1 MEMKKKTVQVLIFSL
16 IFCFLIPI
24 GVFVGSKEVEAKN
37 QWEDGNYTIPV
48 TLWKGAQDQVSMG
61 NSSLEEAKLEIED
74 GKGTLYLKFQSMTFS
89 GMEGYLGKFDLLE
102 NITFDSY
109 HQPKTYDLKDSTIV
123 STFGVVDQ
131 YNSSSSTDVVIAA
144 KSYPKVVALPLET
157 VGDDL
162 LWAQVYVPIM
172 GSLGFGTQI
181 CRVKIEYEEA
191 KTMTKEEIERWEAY
205 EQSDKKEE
213 LEGEVTTTID
223 RSKLKLQIEKAT
235 KLKEKVDQYTEASL
249 KQLEEVL
256 KGANTVYDLSTAT
269 QEAVDHQVVLL
280 KNAIEQLVEK
290 SSENLD
296 KDSLS
301 DGKYQVYVDLW
312 NAVSDEASMGNLAL
326 NKKALLT
333 VKNNSYTMEIS
344 TRPMTVGTITA
355 CLQSIQIKQKNGTY
369 QYAKITARNNE
380 NNQPSVFQFSLPS
393 TKEYIDVLIDPKVE
407 VMGKDPLAARLKISW
422 DTLKKVSNSETIEEN
437 TETIVS
443 GTSSKAVDWTD
454 KKTGISIKAQANII
468 EDDTSYKASVL
479 TSGENYN
486 AIKEMFTDEEVITV
500 YGLFFEN
507 KKETKVQPN
516 GMIQISLPIEEKEK
530 DTIEVYRILDGVKT
544 KMSGSVIKNQFV
556 FSTNK
561 VGYFAI
567 VKAKEEEKQSTGFL
581 INTGTSNQGGSYQM
595 PTKEGSVWEESEE
608 LEIQNKEET
617 DVRNENEE
625 EEAIDKTE
633 TKETIG
639 ERIEENSQEE
649 MSKSEEIENKKFEEK
664 IGATI
669 AILFLGVSIFI
680 SFLFVIFICFVGIKQ
695 IYKRG

>member
-48 TLWKGAQDQVSMG
+48 TLWKAAQDQVSMG

-131 YNSSSSTDVVIAA
+131 YNSSSSTDVVIAG

-181 CRVKIEYEEA
+181 CRVKIEYEQA

-223 RSKLKLQIEKAT
+223 RSKLRLQIEKAT
-235 KLKEKVDQYTEASL
+235 KLKEKVEQYTEASL

-280 KNAIEQLVEK
+280 KNAIEQLVKK

-312 NAVSDEASMGNLAL
+312 NAVSNEASMGNLAL

-355 CLQSIQIKQKNGTY
+355 CLQSIQIKQKM
-369 QYAKITARNNE
+369 
-380 NNQPSVFQFSLPS
+380 
-393 TKEYIDVLIDPKVE
+393 VLISTQKLQQEIMKTTSQVFFSFPC
-407 VMGKDPLAARLKISW
+407 LLQRNIS
-422 DTLKKVSNSETIEEN
+422 
-437 TETIVS
+437 
-443 GTSSKAVDWTD
+443 
-454 KKTGISIKAQANII
+454 
-468 EDDTSYKASVL
+468 
-479 TSGENYN
+479 
-486 AIKEMFTDEEVITV
+486 M
-500 YGLFFEN
+500 
-507 KKETKVQPN
+507 
-516 GMIQISLPIEEKEK
+516 
-530 DTIEVYRILDGVKT
+530 
-544 KMSGSVIKNQFV
+544 
-556 FSTNK
+556 
-561 VGYFAI
+561 
-567 VKAKEEEKQSTGFL
+567 
-581 INTGTSNQGGSYQM
+581 
-595 PTKEGSVWEESEE
+595 
-608 LEIQNKEET
+608 
-617 DVRNENEE
+617 
-625 EEAIDKTE
+625 
-633 TKETIG
+633 
-639 ERIEENSQEE
+639 
-649 MSKSEEIENKKFEEK
+649 
-664 IGATI
+664 
-669 AILFLGVSIFI
+669 
-680 SFLFVIFICFVGIKQ
+680 C
-695 IYKRG
+695 

>member
-48 TLWKGAQDQVSMG
+48 TLWKAAQDQVSMG

-131 YNSSSSTDVVIAA
+131 YNSSSSTDVVIAG

-181 CRVKIEYEEA
+181 CRVKIEYEQA

-223 RSKLKLQIEKAT
+223 RSKLRLQIEKAT
-235 KLKEKVDQYTEASL
+235 KLKEKVEQYTEASL

-280 KNAIEQLVEK
+280 KNAIEQLVKK

-312 NAVSDEASMGNLAL
+312 NAVSNEASMGNLAL

-454 KKTGISIKAQANII
+454 KKTGISIKAQANMI

-486 AIKEMFTDEEVITV
+486 GIKEMFTDEEVTTV

-581 INTGTSNQGGSYQM
+581 INTGTSNQGG
-595 PTKEGSVWEESEE
+595 
-608 LEIQNKEET
+608 L
-617 DVRNENEE
+617 
-625 EEAIDKTE
+625 
-633 TKETIG
+633 
-639 ERIEENSQEE
+639 
-649 MSKSEEIENKKFEEK
+649 
-664 IGATI
+664 
-669 AILFLGVSIFI
+669 
-680 SFLFVIFICFVGIKQ
+680 IKCQ
-695 IYKRG
+695 QRKVAFGKNQKN

>member
-16 IFCFLIPI
+16 IFCFLIPL
-24 GVFVGSKEVEAKN
+24 GVSLGSKEVDAKN
-37 QWEDGNYTIPV
+37 QWEDGDYTIPV
-48 TLWKGAQDQVSMG
+48 TLWKAAQDQVSMG
-61 NSSLEEAKLEIED
+61 NSSLQEAKLEIKD
-74 GKGTLYLKFQSMTFS
+74 GKGTLYLKFQSMIFS

-109 HQPKTYDLKDSTIV
+109 HQPKTYDLKDSTII

-131 YNSSSSTDVVIAA
+131 YNSSSSTDVIIAG

-157 VGDDL
+157 IGDDL

-191 KTMTKEEIERWEAY
+191 KAMTEEEIERWETY
-205 EQSDKKEE
+205 EQSDKNEE
-213 LEGEVTTTID
+213 LEGEVTATID

-280 KNAIEQLVEK
+280 KNAIGQLVKK

-296 KDSLS
+296 KNSLS

-333 VKNNSYTMEIS
+333 VKNNRYTMEIS

-422 DTLKKVSNSETIEEN
+422 DTLKKVSNSETVEEN

-454 KKTGISIKAQANII
+454 KKTGISIKAQANMI
-468 EDDTSYKASVL
+468 EDDTSYKTSIL

-486 AIKEMFTDEEVITV
+486 AIKEMFTDEEVTAV

-544 KMSGSVIKNQFV
+544 KMSGIITKNQFV

-561 VGYFAI
+561 VGYFAV
-567 VKAKEEEKQSTGFL
+567 VKAKEEEKQSAGFL
-581 INTGTSNQGGSYQM
+581 INTGASNQGTSYQM
-595 PTKEGSVWEESEE
+595 TTKEESALEKSEE
-608 LEIQNKEET
+608 LEIQNQEET
-617 DVRNENEE
+617 DNDNNMEKEKE
-625 EEAIDKTE
+625 IIGETE
-633 TKETIG
+633 GKETI
-639 ERIEENSQEE
+639 EQRIEENSQEE
-649 MSKSEEIENKKFEEK
+649 MNKSEEV
-664 IGATI
+664 IGTTI
-669 AILFLGVSIFI
+669 AILFLAVSIFI
-680 SFLFVIFICFVGIKQ
+680 SFLFVIFISLVGIKQ